1 MKIHGPFC
9 FLLGCGVTALF
20 CKMAG
25 NGVCYAG
32 FPVMPQFRYTARR
45 SDGQMAQGV
54 VEANDRA
61 GAVLQV
67 EQQRCFP
74 IKIELVNGAPAAPA
88 KKPGRKAP
96 LDEREKG
103 KAAPAKVIES
113 GPRATQTL
121 SLSNQFLFTEQLGHL
136 LSAGMTL
143 DEALEI
149 MVRRLKEPGIQAL
162 CQTLHQ
168 ALVDGQSLSQ
178 AMRQFPKVFS
188 PLYVNMVSAGE
199 VSGALPTIMKRLVA
213 YLADVKA
220 LRDRVQQA
228 LIYPAVLVV
237 VGFALIIV
245 FMTVMV
251 PQLTGFFSQT
261 GQTLP
266 APTRILLGVNYVITY
281 YWWVAVLAVVFG
293 MSVFKMLTRE
303 PAGRQAWD
311 RFRWKIP
318 GYGHIM
324 RYRFF
329 AQFARTLGTL
339 VENGVTLLRALEL
352 LENISGSEYVRV
364 QMGEARHAV
373 MDGTSLSVALRAPHI
388 FPELML
394 DMMAVGEQTGK
405 FGETTSMIA
414 DVFERELDKQ
424 VKITSA
430 LIPPLIMIVIA
441 LVVGLVVYGILDAVF
456 NLTTG
461 LQGQMH

>member
-1 MKIHGPFC
+1 
-9 FLLGCGVTALF
+9 
-20 CKMAG
+20 
-25 NGVCYAG
+25 
-32 FPVMPQFRYTARR
+32 MPQFRYTARR

-61 GAVLQV
+61 GAVMLV
-67 EQQRCFP
+67 EQQRFFP
-74 IKIELVNGAPAAPA
+74 IKIELVNGPGAAPA
-88 KKPGRKAP
+88 RSAPRKAP
-96 LDEREKG
+96 HAEREKARG
-103 KAAPAKVIES
+103 SAVKASAAKTVEKVAAPTAS
-113 GPRATQTL
+113 QTL

-149 MVRRLKEPGIQAL
+149 MVRRLRAPGLQGI
-162 CQTLHQ
+162 CQSLHQ
-168 ALVDGQSLSQ
+168 GLVDGQSLSQ
-178 AMRQFPKVFS
+178 TMRQFPKVFS

-199 VSGALPTIMKRLVA
+199 VSGALPTIMKRLVG

-251 PQLTGFFSQT
+251 PELTGFFSQT
-261 GQTLP
+261 GQELP
-266 APTRILLGVNYVITY
+266 APTRMLLAANYAITY
-281 YWWVAVLAVVFG
+281 YWWVAVLAVMAGF
-293 MSVFKMLTRE
+293 SLFKMLTRD
-303 PAGRQAWD
+303 PAGRMAWD
-311 RFRWKIP
+311 RFRWQIP

-324 RYRFF
+324 RYRFY

-364 QMGEARHAV
+364 QMADVRNAV
-373 MDGTSLSVALRAPHI
+373 MDGTSLSVALRAPGM

-424 VKITSA
+424 VQITSA
-430 LIPPLIMIVIA
+430 LIPPLIMTMIA
-441 LVVGLVVYGILDAVF
+441 LVVGAVVYGILDAVF
-456 NLTTG
+456 HLTTG